1 MRMSEYQV
9 EAGKHIDKYI
19 FNRALEED
27 ALHGLAAELGALNSY
42 YLHDDVKYPGGNDQ
56 FKKNC
61 IGEIMFYLAE
71 LCQANDY
78 SFEEIAEENLT
89 RRSVGS

>member
-9 EAGKHIDKYI
+9 EVGKHIDRYI

-42 YLHDDVKYPGGNDQ
+42 YLNDSAKQQGGNDQ
-56 FKKNC
+56 HKKNR
-61 IGEIMFYLAE
+61 IGEMMFYLAE
-71 LCQANDY
+71 LCQANNY
-78 SFEEIAEENLT
+78 SFEEIAEENLV